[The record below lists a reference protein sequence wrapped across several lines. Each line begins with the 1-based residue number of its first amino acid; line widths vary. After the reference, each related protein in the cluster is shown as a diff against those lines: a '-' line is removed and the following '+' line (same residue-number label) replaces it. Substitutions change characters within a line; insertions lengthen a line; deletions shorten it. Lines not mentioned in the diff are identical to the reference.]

1 MDQRLIP
8 NPSLIAIP
16 CAARAP
22 AARVA
27 LGSLFVSIALIGC
40 TRSQDPAV
48 LASTA
53 LPDLPRP
60 VSNNAVAGLR
70 TSGEQFL
77 FSFLGLG
84 AGRGWQDVSSSAW
97 FLARS
102 TGVWRP
108 LPDIP
113 GGEGRLAATAV
124 LVRGRIYVI
133 GGYTVAED
141 GSERSTAELD
151 ALDVGSGTW
160 FELAPMPVPVDDTV
174 AVAHANRY
182 IYLISGWHDTDN
194 VADVQFYDVETDRWA
209 QATAFPGT
217 PVFGHAGGIVDGHI
231 VVCDGVRLTGGNPRR
246 YEMSDECWLGVLND
260 IDPADIAWTRID
272 PHPGESR
279 YRMAAAGGSAK
290 TVVVFAGGSAIAYNY
305 DGIGYDGRPA
315 EPSDGVFAFDVVARR
330 WRELGRLDIPT
341 MDHRG
346 LVWLGDE
353 LFLIGGMR
361 AGQEVSDEVLS
372 FRLPE

>member
-8 NPSLIAIP
+8 NLSLIATP
-16 CAARAP
+16 ATARALTV
-22 AARVA
+22 RVV
-27 LGSLFVSIALIGC
+27 LGSLFVTIALAGC

-48 LASTA
+48 IPSTP

-60 VSNNAVAGLR
+60 YTNNAVAGLR

-77 FSFLGLG
+77 FSFMGLG
-84 AGRGWQDVSSSAW
+84 AGRTWQDASASAW

-102 TGVWRP
+102 TGVWQP
-108 LPDIP
+108 LPEVP
-113 GGEGRLAATAV
+113 GSEGRLAATAV
-124 LVRGRIYVI
+124 RLRGRIYVI

-141 GSERSTAELD
+141 GSERSTPEVN

-174 AVAHANRY
+174 GLAHADRY
-182 IYLISGWHDTDN
+182 IYLISGWHDSDN

-209 QATAFPGT
+209 QATPFPGT
-217 PVFGHAGGIVDGHI
+217 PVFGHAGGVVDGHI
-231 VVCDGVRLTGGNPRR
+231 VVCDGVQLTGIEPRR
-246 YEMSDECWLGVLND
+246 YEMSDECWLGVLD
-260 IDPADIAWTRID
+260 DRDPADIDWIRID
-272 PHPGESR
+272 AHPGEPR
-279 YRMAAAGGSAK
+279 YRMAAAGSAARAM
-290 TVVVFAGGSAIAYNY
+290 VVFAGGSAIAYNY

-315 EPSDGVFAFDVVARR
+315 EPSDRVFAFDVVGRR

-346 LVWLGDE
+346 LVWLDDE

-361 AGQEVSDEVLS
+361 AGQEVTDEVLS
-372 FRLPE
+372 FRLPD